1 VPEMNGCPAIEKFDA
16 HEVTF
21 ASGKAVLTAAGKKE
35 LDLVVNYMTTHQGV
49 SVKFDGYTDNTGSDK
64 VNNPLSEK
72 RAEAAKA
79 YLVSK
84 GIADSRIA
92 TEGHG
97 SADPVADN
105 KTAAGKAKNR
115 RVEARVQ

>member
-1 VPEMNGCPAIEKFDA
+1 VAEQKGCPAIEKFDA

-35 LDLVVNYMTTHQGV
+35 LDIVVNYLASNSKV
-49 SVKFDGYTDNTGSDK
+49 NVKLDGYTDNSGTDK

-84 GIADSRIA
+84 GVDAGRIL

-97 SADPVADN
+97 SSNPVADN
-105 KTAAGKAKNR
+105 NTKAGKAKNR
-115 RVEARVQ
+115 RVEVTVQ